1 MSTDDFT
8 AESAALPS
16 STAVRALLQNQAA
29 FLGFLERK
37 VGDRATAEDILQD
50 ALERGLGHVHELRS
64 DESAVAWFYR
74 TLRNAVIDQRRR
86 GGTRLKALQAFEAE
100 LASAP
105 ESSAE
110 THAAV
115 CRCVGKL
122 ATSLRP
128 EYAEALQRV
137 EVDGVAVK
145 EYAAEAG
152 ISPGAAGVRIFRAR
166 EALRKQVT
174 HSCGSCARAG
184 CLDCTCNSVADESE
198 ENR

>member
-1 MSTDDFT
+1 MSTEDMS
-8 AESAALPS
+8 AEREPLPNPAAL
-16 STAVRALLQNQAA
+16 RALLQNQAA
-29 FLGFLERK
+29 FLCFLERR

-50 ALERGLGHVHELRS
+50 ALERGLGHLQELRS

-74 TLRNAVIDQRRR
+74 TLRNAVVDRQRR
-86 GGTRLKALQAFEAE
+86 GGTQLKALQAFEAE

-105 ESSAE
+105 ESSTA

-115 CRCVGKL
+115 CRCVGRL

-128 EYAEALQRV
+128 EYARALQRV

-145 EYAAEAG
+145 DYAVEAG
-152 ISPGAAGVRIFRAR
+152 ISQGAAGVRIFRAR

-174 HSCGSCARAG
+174 HSCGACARAG
-184 CLDCTCNSVADESE
+184 CLDCTCNSAGDAPE